1 MRQLLRRAALPPGQL
16 TQPCPSLPLPLQG
29 NAPLHIAVGAL
40 YSVCYGFPAS
50 PQPPFTALLHRLL
63 QAGADPEEENSAGYS
78 PLGKLLCCGSLVSLS
93 QAVLD
98 GVRALLAVG
107 SSLAAAGG
115 GRAWKAV
122 LSAALTATGETEPWY
137 AGERHVLVRPG
148 WFVREWPKG
157 RRAEAWDKTVGCQ
170 AGLQHA

>member
-1 MRQLLRRAALPPGQL
+1 MQNCGSETGRPGKSLVEGAVHASALHTNQYLNLQLPCCLPP
-16 TQPCPSLPLPLQG
+16 QG
-29 NAPLHIAVGAL
+29 NGPLHIAAGAL
-40 YSVCYGFPAS
+40 YSVCHGFPAAAPAATAS
-50 PQPPFTALLHRLL
+50 FTALLHRLL
-63 QAGADPEEENSAGYS
+63 TAGADVGEENTAGYT

-107 SSLAAAGG
+107 STLAAAGG

-137 AGERHVLVRPG
+137 AGEWVR
-148 WFVREWPKG
+148 V
-157 RRAEAWDKTVGCQ
+157 V
-170 AGLQHA
+170 